1 MGDPWGDLNALEAT
15 FEQQLPFFLSDLIKT
30 SKHIRMKY
38 AQNHFK
44 STFGSAYLNSKK
56 MNLKL
61 AKQVTKEP
69 RKASFPSDIGLMFV
83 QTMKYALILQYIKI
97 YHTENETTIT
107 ASYEFPLK
115 CLRKYGNFS

>member
-1 MGDPWGDLNALEAT
+1 MNAPEAT
-15 FEQQLPFFLSDLIKT
+15 SEQKLPLFLSNMIKT

-69 RKASFPSDIGLMFV
+69 RKVSFPWDIGLLFV
-83 QTMKYALILQYIKI
+83 QPMKYALILQNIKF
-97 YHTENETTIT
+97 YHTANETTIT
-107 ASYEFPLK
+107 ASYKFSLK
-115 CLRKYGNFS
+115 CL